1 MQCTSTSQAGRWPL
15 GRLLARADLL
25 QRDKRTDGPARA
37 VRTADREGRGTRNLL
52 NRCFKVFI
60 MFVFRSAGQ
69 GVASKPAPLHPEWRC
84 LRSAGGAKSV
94 LAPAPIREG
103 ASAEKATAG
112 DSLGIRVELLG
123 ARRQRKP
130 AARSWRRQLSKDAVL
145 MFVHHGETNLKLLGG
160 FLVEQPLRE
169 TAHRFSL
176 ALR

>member
-69 GVASKPAPLHPEWRC
+69 GVASKPAPLHPKRCC

-94 LAPAPIREG
+94 SVHLFCSDINPLSVVTP
-103 ASAEKATAG
+103 SSTK
-112 DSLGIRVELLG
+112 
-123 ARRQRKP
+123 QR
-130 AARSWRRQLSKDAVL
+130 
-145 MFVHHGETNLKLLGG
+145 LGG
-160 FLVEQPLRE
+160 VDLR
-169 TAHRFSL
+169 
-176 ALR
+176 